1 MMAKT
6 SAKKCAAR
14 YELYSTFAFH
24 FYLLLF
30 YRFPSPSFWL
40 LDLVSSI
47 SCRTIFDVTVSLK
60 TNDLM
65 ENARQKRRSE
75 ADIEKLNI

>member
-14 YELYSTFAFH
+14 LYVCFSFLLLLL
-24 FYLLLF
+24 LLLF

-40 LDLVSSI
+40 LDLASSI
-47 SCRTIFDVTVSLK
+47 SCRTIFYVTVSLK
-60 TNDLM
+60 TNDWM

-75 ADIEKLNI
+75 VDIEKLNI

>member
-14 YELYSTFAFH
+14 LYVCFSLLVL
-24 FYLLLF
+24 LLLF

-40 LDLVSSI
+40 LDLASSI

-65 ENARQKRRSE
+65 GNARQKRRSE
-75 ADIEKLNI
+75 VDIEKLNI

>member
-14 YELYSTFAFH
+14 LYVCFSFLLL
-24 FYLLLF
+24 LLLF

-40 LDLVSSI
+40 LDLASSI
-47 SCRTIFDVTVSLK
+47 SCRTIFYVTVSLK
-60 TNDLM
+60 TNDWM

-75 ADIEKLNI
+75 VDIEKLNI

>member
-14 YELYSTFAFH
+14 LYVCFSFLLLL
-24 FYLLLF
+24 LLLF
-30 YRFPSPSFWL
+30 YRFPPPSFWL
-40 LDLVSSI
+40 LDLASSI
-47 SCRTIFDVTVSLK
+47 SCRTIFYVTVSLK
-60 TNDLM
+60 TNDWM

-75 ADIEKLNI
+75 VDIEKLNI